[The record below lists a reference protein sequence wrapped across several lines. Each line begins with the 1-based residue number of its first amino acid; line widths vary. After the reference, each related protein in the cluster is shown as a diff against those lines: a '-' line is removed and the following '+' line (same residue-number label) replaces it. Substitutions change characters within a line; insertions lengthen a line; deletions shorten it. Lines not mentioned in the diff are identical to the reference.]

1 MDKWTLHSEHPISV
15 STFST
20 DVLSSKAIFHTIRM
34 RYMILL
40 NVRTGPVNLSLS
52 MVCDHI
58 VCWKEASPK
67 THRTA
72 IGRRH

>member
-1 MDKWTLHSEHPISV
+1 MLHTDKWTLHTEHPISV

-20 DVLSSKAIFHTIRM
+20 DVLHTIRM

-58 VCWKEASPK
+58 VC
-67 THRTA
+67 
-72 IGRRH
+72 